1 MGVQTTNDCP
11 REGTL
16 SEQTHEPAE
25 LTEGDIQTE
34 TAKDQPRGTMNDYY
48 NLRNE
53 LLIVTLGLTGV
64 IFITVWIFYSLNIA
78 LNYLLGASTG
88 VVYLRMLA
96 KDVEQVG
103 IEGKRLNKTR
113 LALFIG
119 LIIVATQWKQLH
131 LMPIFLG
138 FLTYKA
144 ALMVYIL
151 RTVVT
156 PDPR

>member
-1 MGVQTTNDCP
+1 
-11 REGTL
+11 L
-16 SEQTHEPAE
+16 SEQTQEPAA

-34 TAKDQPRGTMNDYY
+34 TAKDQPHGAMNDYY

-53 LLIVTLGLTGV
+53 LFIVTLALTGV

-78 LNYLLGASTG
+78 LNYILGASTG
-88 VVYLRMLA
+88 MVYLRMLA
-96 KDVEQVG
+96 KDVEKLG
-103 IEGKRLNKTR
+103 IKGKRLTKTR
-113 LALFIG
+113 FALFIG
-119 LIIVATQWKQLH
+119 LIVVATQWKQLH
-131 LMPIFLG
+131 LMPIFWG

-144 ALMVYIL
+144 ALIVYIL

>member
-16 SEQTHEPAE
+16 SEQTQEPAA

-34 TAKDQPRGTMNDYY
+34 TAKEQAPGAMNDYY

-53 LLIVTLGLTGV
+53 LLILTLALTGV

-78 LNYLLGASTG
+78 LNYILGASTG

-156 PDPR
+156 PDSR